1 MNESTG
7 LARYAS
13 LLKERI
19 DALTEKPYATLSEVE
34 KEFLILLREEL
45 RGAIS
50 ANATYRSLI
59 QKGLIAEDAATD
71 A

>member
-1 MNESTG
+1 MDGSTG

-19 DALTEKPYATLSEVE
+19 DALTEKPYATVSEVE

-45 RGAIS
+45 RAAID
-50 ANATYRSLI
+50 ANTTYRSLI
-59 QKGLIAEDAATD
+59 QKGLISEDDTTEA
-71 A
+71 